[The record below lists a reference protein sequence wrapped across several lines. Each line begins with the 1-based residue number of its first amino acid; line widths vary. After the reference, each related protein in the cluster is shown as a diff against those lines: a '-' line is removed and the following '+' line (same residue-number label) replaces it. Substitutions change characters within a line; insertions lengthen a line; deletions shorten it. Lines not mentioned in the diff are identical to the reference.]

1 MATMKRFLEEH
12 LMPSIEPGEH
22 LLPDEQKLLLD
33 ALQWFSSDVEGMRS
47 AGRISWV
54 IEKLKRAQAEGGTI
68 TLVP

>member
-1 MATMKRFLEEH
+1 MSAVKRYLEDH

-33 ALQWFSSDVEGMRS
+33 ALQWFSSDIEGMKS
-47 AGRISWV
+47 AGRIAWV

>member
-1 MATMKRFLEEH
+1 
-12 LMPSIEPGEH
+12 MPSIEPGEH

-33 ALQWFSSDVEGMRS
+33 ALQWFSSDIEGMKS
-47 AGRISWV
+47 AGRIAWV

>member
-1 MATMKRFLEEH
+1 
-12 LMPSIEPGEH
+12 MPSIEPGEH